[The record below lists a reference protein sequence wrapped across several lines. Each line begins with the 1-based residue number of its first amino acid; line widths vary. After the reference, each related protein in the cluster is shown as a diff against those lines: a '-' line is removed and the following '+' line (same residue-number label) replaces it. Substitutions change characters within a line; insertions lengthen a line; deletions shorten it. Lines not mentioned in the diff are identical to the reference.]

1 MTKVGVSL
9 IAVDVDH
16 SLNGLSL
23 LDEHLPAKQHLSQ
36 KPRFA
41 QIASASDEHGRG
53 SGKYGESAAA
63 PTVAVVAISVAL
75 SIANTFF
82 TTAAVTSTT
91 TTTTTNTTTAF
102 ARTNFIFQS
111 TVVACGTRRCLAS
124 GIHD

>member
-16 SLNGLSL
+16 SLKGLSF

-63 PTVAVVAISVAL
+63 ATVPAVAISVAI

-82 TTAAVTSTT
+82 TTATVTST

-102 ARTNFIFQS
+102 ARTNFVFHS
-111 TVVACGTRRCLAS
+111 TVIASGNRRCLAS